1 MEGDANKVR
10 IGDGTVI
17 GGYLNYPL
25 VKGKKYNYEVYTVW
39 NVTGVPVVGRSRGE
53 CVGRCSG
60 RIGTL
65 IWSPAAEV
73 VAAAAALIR
82 PAEAVRSGRGDRRR
96 RRPAGAARCHHRA
109 AAAATRCDGL
119 AARR

>member
-1 MEGDANKVR
+1 MAVPFNKLRIPYSRCCFQVR

-53 CVGRCSG
+53 YPSVWDGVGR
-60 RIGTL
+60 RQPPYR
-65 IWSPAAEV
+65 SPAAV
-73 VAAAAALIR
+73 TK
-82 PAEAVRSGRGDRRR
+82 S
-96 RRPAGAARCHHRA
+96 CW
-109 AAAATRCDGL
+109 
-119 AARR
+119 